1 MRIVALVGIIVTVL
15 VKTHKMFEKRSGI
28 KKICIFAL
36 LNAVLWRRLLKCQ
49 APKEEPAVI
58 LSRPILRRP
67 PRKDQGDLYEAEEGM
82 RVKEYGRSCCV
93 LIDFD
98 RKIVFDKRL

>member
-36 LNAVLWRRLLKCQ
+36 LNAVL
-49 APKEEPAVI
+49 
-58 LSRPILRRP
+58 
-67 PRKDQGDLYEAEEGM
+67 
-82 RVKEYGRSCCV
+82 
-93 LIDFD
+93 
-98 RKIVFDKRL
+98 